1 MHDGKKSSYCL
12 YLRQV
17 FITLQENMGCLQ
29 ECKLKLILYGF
40 SINTKNIIP
49 GKKKIHF
56 GYILVFYLS
65 TMTQTFLQ
73 LNGIGESIKKM
84 KHLGLQTKFNKLKLQ
99 VYWQ

>member
-1 MHDGKKSSYCL
+1 MMEKKSSYCL

-49 GKKKIHF
+49 GKKKHF
-56 GYILVFYLS
+56 ATNSFWVYFGVLS
-65 TMTQTFLQ
+65 EHNDT
-73 LNGIGESIKKM
+73 NISEIKW
-84 KHLGLQTKFNKLKLQ
+84 HRRINKKIETS
-99 VYWQ
+99 WAANKI